1 MDVPQPYFSSA
12 ISFYQGYKKTRAIL
26 LSLCQYLQKKKKKS
40 PKCLLFKVQSIAY
53 SYLTVPLNK

>member
-26 LSLCQYLQKKKKKS
+26 LSLCQYLQKKRS